1 VLQECEHLLAFVQ
14 PGGSNMRFLLPK
26 PLHGWRAFAGE
37 VGIIVL
43 GVLIALG
50 GQEVAQNF
58 QQRSDARDADRAIR
72 GELEL
77 NMAKLRS
84 RQEKMACVVHRIDEL
99 QALIDSAGAPGA
111 IKTPSW
117 VGRPQF
123 WTMQMARWQATSQA
137 GRAALLRADDLALY
151 GGMYAYMANVNAAMA
166 DEQED
171 WAKLRSLEHLQRLTP
186 EMAFQLNS
194 TLQQARYINW
204 RMNVW
209 TTQLQ
214 SLFDRLH
221 LRVVPNDVPPSRSAC
236 VPMSTPREQAVRE
249 SNSYTGDEP

>member
-1 VLQECEHLLAFVQ
+1 
-14 PGGSNMRFLLPK
+14 MRFRLSK

-43 GVLIALG
+43 GVLIALSA
-50 GQEVAQNF
+50 QEIAQDF

-77 NMAKLRS
+77 NMAKLKS
-84 RQEKMACVVHRIDEL
+84 RQEKMSCVVRRIEEL
-99 QALIDSAGAPGA
+99 QALIDTAGAQGRA

-137 GRAALLRADDLALY
+137 GRAALLRPDDLALY
-151 GGMYAYMANVNAAMA
+151 GGMYGYMANVNAAMV
-166 DEQED
+166 DEQDD
-171 WAKLRSLEHLQRLTP
+171 WARLRSLEHLQRLTP
-186 EMAFQLNS
+186 DMAFQLNT
-194 TLQQARYINW
+194 TLQQARYFNW

-221 LRVVPNDVPPSRSAC
+221 LRVVANDVPPSRSAC

-249 SNSYTGDEP
+249 SNPYTGDEP

>member
-1 VLQECEHLLAFVQ
+1 MHVH
-14 PGGSNMRFLLPK
+14 LPK
-26 PLHGWRAFAGE
+26 PMHGWRAFVGE

-50 GQEVAQNF
+50 AEQVAEAIH
-58 QQRSDARDADRAIR
+58 QRSEARDAEQAIR
-72 GELEL
+72 GEIEQ

-84 RQEKMACVVHRIDEL
+84 RAEKRTCVAARIAEL
-99 QALIDSAGAPGA
+99 QTLIDSAQASAGA
-111 IKTPSW
+111 IKTPNW

-137 GRAALLRADDLALY
+137 GRAALIPADTLALY
-151 GGMYAYMANVNAAMA
+151 GSMYAYMANVNVEGAA
-166 DEQED
+166 EQDD
-171 WAKLRSLEHLQRLTP
+171 WARLRSLEHLKRLTP
-186 EMAFQLNS
+186 EMAFQLTT

-209 TTQLQ
+209 TLQLQ

-221 LRVVPNDVPPSRSAC
+221 LSRVANNATSSRSAC
-236 VPMSTPREQAVRE
+236 IPMSTPREQAARE
-249 SNSYTGDEP
+249 SNPVQSEP

>member
-1 VLQECEHLLAFVQ
+1 MHLH
-14 PGGSNMRFLLPK
+14 LPK

-50 GQEVAQNF
+50 AQQVAEAVQE
-58 QQRSDARDADRAIR
+58 RSEARDADRAIR
-72 GELEL
+72 GELQL

-84 RQEKMACVVHRIDEL
+84 RAEKKACVDARIAEL
-99 QALIDSAGAPGA
+99 QALIDSAEAAGGT
-111 IKTPSW
+111 IKTPNW

-123 WTMQMARWQATSQA
+123 WTMQMARWQAVSQA
-137 GRAALLRADDLALY
+137 GRAALLPPDDLALY
-151 GGMYAYMANVNAAMA
+151 GSMYAYMANVNATMV
-166 DEQED
+166 DEQAD
-171 WAKLRSLEHLQRLTP
+171 WAKLRSLEHARRLTP

-194 TLQQARYINW
+194 TLQEARYINW

-209 TTQLQ
+209 TMQLQ

-221 LRVVPNDVPPSRSAC
+221 LKIVPNDVPASRSAC
-236 VPMSTPREQAVRE
+236 VAMTTPRDQAVRE
-249 SNSYTGDEP
+249 SNSYAGDEP

>member
-1 VLQECEHLLAFVQ
+1 MHV
-14 PGGSNMRFLLPK
+14 RLPK

-50 GQEVAQNF
+50 AQQVAEGVQE
-58 QQRSDARDADRAIR
+58 RGEARDADRAIR
-72 GELEL
+72 GELQL

-84 RQEKMACVVHRIDEL
+84 RAEKKACVDARIAEL
-99 QALIDSAGAPGA
+99 QALIDSAEAGGGT
-111 IKTPSW
+111 IKTPNW

-123 WTMQMARWQATSQA
+123 WTMQMARWQAVSQA
-137 GRAALLRADDLALY
+137 GRAALLPPDDLALY
-151 GGMYAYMANVNAAMA
+151 GSMYAYMTNVNAAMA
-166 DEQED
+166 QEQND
-171 WAKLRSLEHLQRLTP
+171 WAQLRSLEHVQRLTP
-186 EMAFQLNS
+186 EMAFQLNG
-194 TLQQARYINW
+194 TLQGARYINW

-209 TTQLQ
+209 TMQLQ

-221 LRVVPNDVPPSRSAC
+221 LKIVPNDVPASRSAC
-236 VPMSTPREQAVRE
+236 VAMTTPRDQAVKE

>member
-1 VLQECEHLLAFVQ
+1 
-14 PGGSNMRFLLPK
+14 MRFLLPK
-26 PLHGWRAFAGE
+26 PLHGWRALAGE
-37 VGIIVL
+37 VGIIVF

-50 GQEVAQNF
+50 AQEVAQDF

-84 RQEKMACVVHRIDEL
+84 RQEKMACVVRRIDEL
-99 QALIDSAGAPGA
+99 QALIDSGGAQGGA

-137 GRAALLRADDLALY
+137 GRAALLPADDLALY
-151 GGMYAYMANVNAAMA
+151 GSMYSYMANVNAEMA
-166 DEQED
+166 VEQDD

-186 EMAFQLNS
+186 EMAFQLNT

-236 VPMSTPREQAVRE
+236 VPMITPREQAVRE